1 MTVVQKKQGR
11 KINLKA
17 ETNEDLLIMATLTQ
31 DALIKITNVK
41 WAKKKKRFLILMTRF
56 CWELDDS
63 VLSNIKNSQRTNS
76 IMSFDTVLAVRSKGI
91 DQYNT
96 NIILSL
102 LTIKFHDSIN
112 RGKEIELIFSGGGNI
127 ILSVEC
133 IDIILKD
140 VSKKFQSTAS
150 SIPTHSVINSDD

>member
-1 MTVVQKKQGR
+1 
-11 KINLKA
+11 
-17 ETNEDLLIMATLTQ
+17 
-31 DALIKITNVK
+31 
-41 WAKKKKRFLILMTRF
+41 
-56 CWELDDS
+56 
-63 VLSNIKNSQRTNS
+63 
-76 IMSFDTVLAVRSKGI
+76 MSFDTVLAVRSKGI